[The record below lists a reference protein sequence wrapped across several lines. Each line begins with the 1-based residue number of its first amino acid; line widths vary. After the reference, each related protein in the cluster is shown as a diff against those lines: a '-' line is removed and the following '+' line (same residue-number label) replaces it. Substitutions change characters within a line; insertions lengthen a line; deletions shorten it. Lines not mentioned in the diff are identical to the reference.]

1 MNFTEGKREKAN
13 IYKLSGALDAVVK
26 SLGLSKKYYGWL
38 VVSNWPIIAG
48 EQVAKVSKATRFNEG
63 VLYIAVED
71 SAWRQEL
78 SMQSESI
85 MESIRRQPYGKDVNQ
100 LRFDTG
106 EKG

>member
-78 SMQSESI
+78 SMQSKSI
-85 MESIRRQPYGKDVNQ
+85 MESIRRQPYGKVVNQ
-100 LRFDTG
+100 LRFVKG

>member
-13 IYKLSGALDAVVK
+13 IYKLSGALDLVVK
-26 SLGLSKKYYGWL
+26 SLGLTKKYYGWL
-38 VVSNWPIIAG
+38 VVSNWPVIAG
-48 EQVAKVSKATRFNEG
+48 EQIAKVSKAVSFKEG
-63 VLYIAVED
+63 TLFIAVED

-85 MESIRRQPYGKDVNQ
+85 MESIRKQPYGKVVKQ
-100 LRFDTG
+100 LRFVKG